1 MADDLFSFAAGRH
14 RRSDSDVPQAEPKPK
29 PKTEPVKA
37 VSEEEKVLTVTQLTR
52 KVRAVLEGGIGT
64 VWVDG
69 EISNLRRQASGHQ
82 YFTLKDEG
90 AQLSCV
96 LFRGSARNLAL
107 RLEDGQRVEAL
118 GELSVY
124 EPRGSYQLVV
134 RTVRAKGLGGLQ
146 AQFEILKAKLYTE
159 GLFDADRKR
168 AIPEM
173 PRVVCLV
180 TSPTGAAVRDMLNI
194 LTRRAPWT
202 RVLVYPVRVQGKEA
216 PGEIIAALKRIAA
229 ESGRGL
235 PEIDTVVVTRGGGS
249 LEDLWGFN
257 DEALARVIAD
267 FPLPIVSAVGH
278 EIDFTISDFVADL
291 RAPTPSA
298 AAELIVPDGAQL
310 RQRMDGLRATLALRA
325 RRMLREWEA
334 VLDRLG
340 RSALSREPSRVL
352 ERHEQELDYLEERL
366 RERAGKR
373 LDGMVSSLDR
383 YGHALALRHPARAIG
398 EQENVF
404 RILAEKLEERVRRQ
418 CAAHE
423 DRLDRA
429 AAALKHLGPEA
440 VFARGF
446 SLTLDGNG
454 QTVTRAAALAEG
466 ARITTRFVDGAVE
479 SVVCKKEKAERKKG

>member
-1 MADDLFSFAAGRH
+1 MADDLFSFAAS
-14 RRSDSDVPQAEPKPK
+14 RRKDPEPSEPSDHSEKAEGSD
-29 PKTEPVKA
+29 
-37 VSEEEKVLTVTQLTR
+37 KVLTVTQLTR

-96 LFRGSARNLAL
+96 LFRGSARNAAL
-107 RLEDGQRVEAL
+107 RLEDGLRVEAL
-118 GELSVY
+118 GEISVY
-124 EPRGSYQLVV
+124 EPRGTYQLVV
-134 RTVRAKGLGGLQ
+134 RSVRAKGLGGLQ
-146 AQFEILKAKLYTE
+146 AQFEALKAKLYEE

-168 AIPEM
+168 PIPAM

-216 PGEIIAALKRIAA
+216 PGEIIAALRRLAA

-257 DEALARVIAD
+257 DEKLARVIAD

-298 AAELIVPDGAQL
+298 AAELIVPDGAQV
-310 RQRMDGLRATLALRA
+310 RQRLDGLAATLTMRA
-325 RRMLREWEA
+325 NRFLREWTA
-334 VLDRLG
+334 VLDRLE
-340 RSALSREPSRVL
+340 RSALSREPARVL
-352 ERHEQELDYLEERL
+352 ERHEQALDYLEERL

-373 LDGMVSSLDR
+373 LDGAASLLDR
-383 YGHALALRHPARAIG
+383 LGHTLALRHPARAMA
-398 EQENVF
+398 EQEQVL
-404 RILAEKLEERVRRQ
+404 RVLGERLGERVRRQ
-418 CAAHE
+418 LSAQE
-423 DRLDRA
+423 ERLVRA
-429 AAALKHLGPEA
+429 AEALKHLGPEA

-446 SLTLDGNG
+446 SLTVDAAGKA
-454 QTVTRAAALAEG
+454 VTSAKGLAKG
-466 ARITTRFVDGAVE
+466 ARLTTHFTDGAVE
-479 SVVCKKEKAERKKG
+479 SVVSGASKKD

>member
-1 MADDLFSFAAGRH
+1 MADDLFSFAAGRQ
-14 RRSDSDVPQAEPKPK
+14 RKSEASDPTGKPDLSDGAVAE
-29 PKTEPVKA
+29 A
-37 VSEEEKVLTVTQLTR
+37 VLTVSQLTR

-96 LFRGSARNLAL
+96 LFRGSARNVAV

-118 GELSVY
+118 GEVSVY
-124 EPRGSYQLVV
+124 EPRGTYQLVV
-134 RTVRAKGLGGLQ
+134 RVVRAKGLGGLQ
-146 AQFEILKAKLYTE
+146 AQFEALKAKLHGE
-159 GLFDADRKR
+159 GLFDAERKR

-202 RVLVYPVRVQGKEA
+202 RVLVYPVRVQGREA
-216 PGEIIAALKRIAA
+216 PAEIIAALKRIAA

-298 AAELIVPDGAQL
+298 AAELIVPDGARL
-310 RQRMDGLRATLALRA
+310 RQRIGELETALGLRA
-325 RRMLREWEA
+325 RRRLREWED
-334 VLDRLG
+334 VLERLG
-340 RSALSREPSRVL
+340 RSALSREPGRVL
-352 ERHEQELDYLEERL
+352 ERREQELDYLEERL
-366 RERAGKR
+366 RERAGRR
-373 LDGMVSSLDR
+373 LDGMVAALDR
-383 YGHALALRHPARAIG
+383 LGHALVLRHPARALA
-398 EQENVF
+398 EQEQAF
-404 RILAEKLEERVRRQ
+404 RMLAEKLGERVRRQ
-418 CAAHE
+418 CVAHE
-423 DRLDRA
+423 DRIARA
-429 AAALKHLGPEA
+429 AAALKHLGPGA

-446 SLTLDGNG
+446 SLTLDAQGH
-454 QTVTRAAALAEG
+454 TVTRAAALAEG
-466 ARITTRFVDGAVE
+466 ARITTRFADGSVE
-479 SVVCKKEKAERKKG
+479 SVVSGAKNAARKKGGPKG